1 LQESLNMTTEQWPL
15 TKSVPLTFIFAIL
28 LQTMTL
34 VWFIANLNSNV
45 EDNAREIVRHE
56 TRIQSL
62 ETAVQS
68 QAVAVARMDENIQA
82 IRSMIE
88 NLVREQTSR

>member
-1 LQESLNMTTEQWPL
+1 MSEEPWHLS
-15 TKSVPLTFIFAIL
+15 KSVPISFIFAIL
-28 LQTMTL
+28 MQTASL
-34 VWFIANLNSNV
+34 VWFISALNGDVRINS
-45 EDNAREIVRHE
+45 RELVRHE

-68 QAVAVARMDENIQA
+68 QAVSVARMDENIQA

-88 NLVREQTSR
+88 NLVRVQSDR